1 MVLSTSLSGTG
12 LVILN
17 ANGPPPMEDLPVR
30 PSYTGLCNEK
40 RRPQKQ
46 QKESLY
52 PLSYPVFTAVTGA
65 AAASSKGKGPGRTD
79 LFLATPPNYPAWCS
93 ERTPSAGL
101 SFFSR
106 ARWLT

>member
-1 MVLSTSLSGTG
+1 MVLNIRMVPLWNRPGYSECKRATPYGR
-12 LVILN
+12 
-17 ANGPPPMEDLPVR
+17 P